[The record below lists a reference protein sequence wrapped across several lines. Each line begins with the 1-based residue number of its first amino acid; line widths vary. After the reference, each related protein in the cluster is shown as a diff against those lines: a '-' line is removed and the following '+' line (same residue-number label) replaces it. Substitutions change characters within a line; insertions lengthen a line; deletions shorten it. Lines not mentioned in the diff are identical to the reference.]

1 MADLHDIEVFAQRV
15 LGRPLWSHQ
24 IEAAKAEK
32 FVVTVA
38 GGRRSGK
45 TLVAQVK
52 ALHTAFTNRGA
63 RILVI
68 SPAIENSRNW
78 MAELGEIIRGS
89 RLAHDA
95 VLDEQAQVVRLK

>member
-1 MADLHDIEVFAQRV
+1 
-15 LGRPLWSHQ
+15 
-24 IEAAKAEK
+24 
-32 FVVTVA
+32 VA

-52 ALHTAFTNRGA
+52 ALHVAFTHRNA

-78 MAELGEIIRGS
+78 IAELSEIIRGS
-89 RLAHDA
+89 WLAHDA
-95 VLDEQAQVVRLK
+95 VVDEQAQLVRLANGSVIRALPATSA

>member
-1 MADLHDIEVFAQRV
+1 MNLATFTERV
-15 LGRPLWSHQ
+15 LRRPLWPHQ
-24 IEAAKAEK
+24 AEAAKSDR
-32 FVVTVA
+32 FIVTVA

-52 ALHTAFTNRGA
+52 ALHVAFTHRNA

-78 MAELGEIIRGS
+78 IAELSEVIRGS
-89 RLAHDA
+89 RS
-95 VLDEQAQVVRLK
+95 RGPR